1 MADCNDLFQKFL
13 SEISLKPDQRK
24 NLQTGR
30 DAIKKRIENY
40 FSEEKG
46 FTKPEF
52 CLQGSYALKTM
63 VRPLDQEDYDL
74 DDGVYLQH
82 TDDDISKP
90 TPAAVSSWIVEA
102 VKDHTKKTQNKK
114 NCVRVVY
121 AENYHIDLPI
131 YRAIKGEIHL
141 GTLDGNQWVPSDA
154 KAFNKWFYERLDK
167 TEQMRSCIKYLKAG
181 KDIWSCDLKGIHITV
196 LVAQNHVPVK
206 DRDDE
211 SLVKTLEGMLDD
223 LNKNRRI
230 DNPIDPKEN
239 LLHDWSDPRITVAI
253 KALTRAC
260 EHATKAIQLAD
271 KLLAAEQWQ
280 FVLGTRF
287 PLPPKENKQKGDDNK
302 KQTPVVIAKPW
313 SPEWL

>member
-40 FSEEKG
+40 FSEEKD

-63 VRPLDQEDYDL
+63 VHPLGQEDYDL

-90 TPAAVSSWIVEA
+90 TPATVSSWIVEA
-102 VKDHTKKTQNKK
+102 VKNHTKKTPENKK

-131 YRAIKGEIHL
+131 YRTIKGKIHL

-154 KAFNKWFYERLDK
+154 KAFNKWFYERLNK
-167 TEQMRSCIKYLKAG
+167 TEQMRSCIKYLKAW
-181 KDIWSCDLKGIHITV
+181 KDFNDSNLKGIHITV
-196 LVAQNHVPVK
+196 LVGRKHVAVEGK
-206 DRDDE
+206 DDE
-211 SLVKTLEGMLDD
+211 SLTKTLAQIIEYLENKRAIYNPVDEAENLIAD
-223 LNKNRRI
+223 TKLNKAIR
-230 DNPIDPKEN
+230 DLKE
-239 LLHDWSDPRITVAI
+239 LYE
-253 KALTRAC
+253 KALKALGEDDKEKAAKLWQIAFGDRFKCDDSDDA
-260 EHATKAIQLAD
+260 EDGRDTKRIAPVIVE
-271 KLLAAEQWQ
+271 K
-280 FVLGTRF
+280 
-287 PLPPKENKQKGDDNK
+287 DN
-302 KQTPVVIAKPW
+302 ARPW
-313 SPEWL
+313 SCL